1 MDQQLVALFLTVSI
15 ASAVEMV
22 EAATIVLAMGA
33 VRGWRSA
40 LTGTVVAL
48 LTLGLIVL
56 FAGPSILLVPIEILR
71 IFVGVLLL
79 IFGLQWLRKAV
90 LRSSGFKALHDE
102 EKIFA
107 KELDLAKSAN
117 TKKLFADLDKYSF
130 TLTFKTVLLEGF
142 EVIFIVLT
150 FGALKN
156 SIATATLAALFA
168 LVIVAGS
175 AFVIRKP
182 LARVPEN
189 TLKFVVGIMAAT
201 FGIFWTTEGM
211 GFTWPYAD
219 LMLLFIGAW
228 VALVSY
234 LCVIWLK
241 RLRRKNSQASLRK
254 RKEIY
259 ISNSKAIR
267 AAKAF
272 VDFVTDFVIADEW
285 ITAVLL
291 WGLVTG
297 ATFISLDPSL
307 WPIVLFYFTIVLPFG
322 LHRSIESKK
331 SLF

>member
-1 MDQQLVALFLTVSI
+1 MDQQLAALFLTVSL

-48 LTLGLIVL
+48 VTLGLVVL
-56 FAGPSILLVPIEILR
+56 IAGPSILLVPIELLR
-71 IFVGVLLL
+71 IIVGVLLL

-107 KELDLAKSAN
+107 KELDLAKSA
-117 TKKLFADLDKYSF
+117 TAKKLFADLDKYSF

-156 SIATATLAALFA
+156 SIGTATLAALFA

-189 TLKFVVGIMAAT
+189 TLKFIVGIMAAT
-201 FGIFWTTEGM
+201 FGIFWTTEGL
-211 GFTWPYAD
+211 GFEWPLAD
-219 LMLLFIGAW
+219 AILPLIAAW
-228 VALVSY
+228 VAIVSY
-234 LCVIWLK
+234 VCVLWLK
-241 RLRRKNSQASLRK
+241 RVSKTSSGLKLRSSGKDSVSP
-254 RKEIY
+254 
-259 ISNSKAIR
+259 SKAV
-267 AAKAF
+267 KALKTVVEF
-272 VDFVTDFVIADEW
+272 IKEFVIADEW
-285 ITAVLL
+285 ITACVLWVIVIL
-291 WGLVTG
+291 G
-297 ATFISLDPSL
+297 SLITYSPEL
-307 WPIVLFYFTIVLPFG
+307 WPLVLVYFTVLLPFG
-322 LHRSIESKK
+322 LRMNLTLEN
-331 SLF
+331 

>member
-1 MDQQLVALFLTVSI
+1 MDQQLVALFLTVSV

-22 EAATIVLAMGA
+22 EAATIVLAMGS

-48 LTLGLIVL
+48 ATLGLIVL
-56 FAGPSILLVPIEILR
+56 IAGPSILLVPIEILR
-71 IFVGVLLL
+71 IIVGVLLL

-107 KELDLAKSAN
+107 KELSLAKTATS
-117 TKKLFADLDKYSF
+117 KKLFADLDKYSF

-201 FGIFWTTEGM
+201 FGIFWTTEGL
-211 GFTWPYAD
+211 GFIWPFAD
-219 LMLLFIGAW
+219 AILPLIAIW
-228 VALVSY
+228 VASISY
-234 LCVIWLK
+234 ACVLWLK
-241 RLRRKNSQASLRK
+241 NILKKQPGAKLRASKTTVSSPGKTVRVLK
-254 RKEIY
+254 TIIDFIKE
-259 ISNSKAIR
+259 
-267 AAKAF
+267 
-272 VDFVTDFVIADEW
+272 FVIADEW
-285 ITAVLL
+285 ITAAVL
-291 WGLVTG
+291 WGIVFIGSVVSYG
-297 ATFISLDPSL
+297 AGL
-307 WPIVLFYFTIVLPFG
+307 WPMVLVYFTILLPFG
-322 LHRSIESKK
+322 LRTNVSLKK
-331 SLF
+331 

>member
-1 MDQQLVALFLTVSI
+1 MDQQLVALFLTVSV

-22 EAATIVLAMGA
+22 EAATIVLAMGS

-48 LTLGLIVL
+48 VTLGLIVL
-56 FAGPSILLVPIEILR
+56 IAGPSILLVPIDILR
-71 IFVGVLLL
+71 IIVGVLLL

-107 KELDLAKSAN
+107 EELSLAKTATS
-117 TKKLFADLDKYSF
+117 KKLFADLDKYSF

-156 SIATATLAALFA
+156 SIGTATLAALFA

-189 TLKFVVGIMAAT
+189 TLKFIVGIMAAT
-201 FGIFWTTEGM
+201 FGIFWTTEGL
-211 GFTWPYAD
+211 GFIWPFSDAI
-219 LMLLFIGAW
+219 LPLIAIW
-228 VALVSY
+228 VAIISY
-234 LCVIWLK
+234 ACVLWLK
-241 RLRRKNSQASLRK
+241 NVLKKQPDAKLRTSERTISSPGRFVRVFKTIIEFI
-254 RKEIY
+254 KE
-259 ISNSKAIR
+259 
-267 AAKAF
+267 
-272 VDFVTDFVIADEW
+272 FVIADEW
-285 ITAVLL
+285 ITAAGL
-291 WGLVTG
+291 WGIVFLGSVVSYGSELWPLVLVYFTVLFPVG
-297 ATFISLDPSL
+297 LRMNISL
-307 WPIVLFYFTIVLPFG
+307 TN
-322 LHRSIESKK
+322 K
-331 SLF
+331 